1 MSDSK
6 PNYAEDVKKY
16 VSNVDTG
23 AVDGIVKHLGIAL
36 RTKDASLVAASD
48 PEELKRVREGFL
60 KKKLAL
66 PNSDADLDA
75 AIQGV
80 MTKMKGVREKSRVT
94 VCYLLA
100 EKFGKLGLFAP
111 KSSSATK

>member
-1 MSDSK
+1 MAESK

-16 VSNVDTG
+16 VANVDTG
-23 AVDGIVKHLGIAL
+23 AVDGIVKHLGVAL
-36 RTKDASLVAASD
+36 HSKDASLVAGND
-48 PEELKRVREGFL
+48 PEELKRVREGFM

-66 PNSDADLDA
+66 TQSDPELDA
-75 AIQGV
+75 ALNEA
-80 MTKMKGVREKSRVT
+80 MAKMKGVHQKSRVT

-111 KSSSATK
+111 KS